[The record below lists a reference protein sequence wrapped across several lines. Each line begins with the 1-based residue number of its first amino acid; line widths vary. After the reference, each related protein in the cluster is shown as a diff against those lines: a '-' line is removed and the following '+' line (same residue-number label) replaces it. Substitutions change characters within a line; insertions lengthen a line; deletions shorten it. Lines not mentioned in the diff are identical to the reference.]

1 MAGFSDYL
9 EDKLLN
15 FVFKGDVFKI
25 PGRYLALFTSDTGL
39 EENNIS
45 LAAEVRDTQ
54 QSYARINITAQG
66 GFNTAS
72 GGIIANSQDM
82 DFPIA
87 QADWGT
93 ITHTAV
99 MDAATNGNVLA
110 WGPLLNPRTIYN
122 GDSVRVPSGALT
134 ITLS

>member
-1 MAGFSDYL
+1 MSGFSDYL

-15 FVFKGDVFKI
+15 FVFKGDAFTV
-25 PGRYLALFTSDTGL
+25 PGRYLALFTSDVGL
-39 EENNIS
+39 EENN
-45 LAAEVRDTQ
+45 LALANEVKDAQ
-54 QSYARINITAQG
+54 QSYARIDMTAQG
-66 GFNTAS
+66 GVSPSA
-72 GGIIANSQDM
+72 GGILANSQDM

-99 MDAATNGNVLA
+99 LDAATDGNVLA

>member
-1 MAGFSDYL
+1 MSGFSDYL
-9 EDKLLN
+9 EDKLLD
-15 FVFKGDVFKI
+15 FVFKKSSFTI
-25 PGRYLALFTSDTGL
+25 PGVYLALFTSDVGL
-39 EENNIS
+39 EENNIG
-45 LAAEVRDTQ
+45 LASEVADTQ
-54 QSYARINITAQG
+54 QSYARIDITAQG
-66 GFNTAS
+66 GFNPSS
-72 GGIIANSQDM
+72 GGVTANAQDM

-99 MDAATNGNVLA
+99 LDAPTGGNVLA